1 MAREA
6 DGFIVASISLLFVIL
21 WKVKESQAAT
31 VHKGTSK
38 RGVRPQRSLPCAHV
52 IPGGCNN
59 VPLARWQDRWKLSVL
74 SLETGSLR

>member
-21 WKVKESQAAT
+21 WTFKGKSSCKSAE
-31 VHKGTSK
+31 GTSK
-38 RGVRPQRSLPCAHV
+38 RGVRPQRSLPRAHV

-59 VPLARWQDRWKLSVL
+59 VPLARWQDRWKLPVL